1 MPTPISARGFP
12 PASLPPHDLMAKP
25 TGAACDL
32 ACDAGSLLRKEAP
45 DPGSQVRLQDT
56 TL

>member
-1 MPTPISARGFP
+1 
-12 PASLPPHDLMAKP
+12 MAKP